1 MTRAVVTGAASGIGR
16 AAAQRLLDEGCRV
29 IAVDVNREGLE
40 EAWAGSGAEIMAADL
55 SSPEDRARVAEAGR
69 GCRHLVNA
77 AGVIL
82 LKDLSEVS
90 VEDWRRVFAVNVESI
105 FFLCQGIGFSMPPGG
120 SIVNMSSSSA
130 KLSNTVE
137 AAVYG
142 ASKTTILSVTR
153 SFAYRLAEI
162 PVRVNAV
169 CPAVID
175 TPMQERVLEEVAPR
189 RGMTPDELRAARN
202 SLVPMGRSGTPEEVA
217 GLIWFLLSDESSYMT
232 GQAVN
237 LGGGYVTW

>member
-1 MTRAVVTGAASGIGR
+1 MPGAVVTGAASGIGR

-55 SSPEDRARVAEAGR
+55 SSPEDRARVVEAGR

-90 VEDWRRVFAVNVESI
+90 VEDWRWVFAVNVESI

-153 SFAYRLAEI
+153 SFAYRLAEV

>member
-1 MTRAVVTGAASGIGR
+1 MPGAVVTGAASGIGR

-29 IAVDVNREGLE
+29 TAVDINREGLE

-55 SSPEDRARVAEAGR
+55 SSPEDRARVVEAGR

>member
-1 MTRAVVTGAASGIGR
+1 MPGAVVTGAASGIGR

-29 IAVDVNREGLE
+29 IAVDINREGLE

-55 SSPEDRARVAEAGR
+55 SSPEDRARVVEAGR